1 MLENN
6 TARFVF
12 LILGAIVLGIVV
24 ISLTD
29 SWDSIEDGFNSF
41 FRYKRQKM

>member
-12 LILGAIVLGIVV
+12 LILGAIVLSAVV
-24 ISLTD
+24 VTLTD
-29 SWDSIEDGFNSF
+29 SWEDIQDGFNAF
-41 FRYKRQKM
+41 FTHKRQKM

>member
-12 LILGAIVLGIVV
+12 LILGAIVLSAVV
-24 ISLTD
+24 VTLTD
-29 SWDSIEDGFNSF
+29 SWESIQDGFNAF
-41 FRYKRQKM
+41 FTHKRQKM